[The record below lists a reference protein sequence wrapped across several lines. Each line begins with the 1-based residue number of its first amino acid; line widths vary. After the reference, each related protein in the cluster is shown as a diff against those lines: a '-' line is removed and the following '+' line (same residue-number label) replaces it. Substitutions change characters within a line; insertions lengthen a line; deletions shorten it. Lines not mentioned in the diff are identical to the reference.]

1 MVFQS
6 SLFLVLH
13 VSLLLLF
20 FLLAINN
27 TQEIVA
33 FGLGL
38 SSHHGLSFLELT
50 LAGNFEF
57 VSLALVLFFLGNFF
71 SAFLALSFLKSTLCS
86 KSIDFGLTVGSL
98 LLHFSETCNF
108 EFLFFFNTAL
118 FVSLGSFAQGLVF
131 VVTDDVLL
139 FINFLLTGLLLF

>member
-1 MVFQS
+1 M
-6 SLFLVLH
+6 LH

-20 FLLAINN
+20 FFLAINN

-38 SSHHGLSFLELT
+38 GSHHGLSFLELT

-57 VSLALVLFFLGNFF
+57 VSLALVLFFLCNFF
-71 SAFLALSFLKSTLCS
+71 SAFLAFSFLKSTLCS
-86 KSIDFGLTVGSL
+86 KSINFGLTVCSL
-98 LLHFSETCNF
+98 LLHFSETCDF
-108 EFLFFFNTAL
+108 EFLLFLNAAL
-118 FVSLGSFAQGLVF
+118 FVSLGGFAQGLVF

-139 FINFLLTGLLLF
+139 FINFLLTGLLFF